1 MIINAVQTGFLK
13 DIPQQPESLSSL
25 FKEVTKKNNNIYCQ
39 SVATEMS
46 KSLHEKYIDI
56 LVSQEHWLRST
67 FPAHR
72 KLRMEQDWKLEATP
86 CYSVSVQEGK
96 K

>member
-25 FKEVTKKNNNIYCQ
+25 FKEVTKKNINIYCQ

-46 KSLHEKYIDI
+46 KSLHENIYISKPGTSAQI
-56 LVSQEHWLRST
+56 YIPSI
-67 FPAHR
+67 
-72 KLRMEQDWKLEATP
+72 
-86 CYSVSVQEGK
+86 
-96 K
+96 